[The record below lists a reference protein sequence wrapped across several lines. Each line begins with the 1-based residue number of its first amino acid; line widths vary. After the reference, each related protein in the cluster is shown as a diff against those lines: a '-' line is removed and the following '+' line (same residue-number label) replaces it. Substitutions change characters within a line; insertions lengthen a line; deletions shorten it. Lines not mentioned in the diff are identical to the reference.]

1 MGVKPSADI
10 KHAYLTTSLAAA
22 DFFHLYILFIVQAKK
37 KKNERVFL
45 VYFCCWNNY
54 AYIQSLKII
63 TASLSWELKAATS
76 VPAAFLL
83 TAYTW

>member
-37 KKNERVFL
+37 KKK
-45 VYFCCWNNY
+45 WK
-54 AYIQSLKII
+54 SLPGIL
-63 TASLSWELKAATS
+63 SLLK
-76 VPAAFLL
+76 
-83 TAYTW
+83 